1 MKRYKVSACSWSLS
15 GWTPELWRL
24 FAPIE
29 AGSSPDAEVPAMP
42 AHVPGSVQ
50 AVLREA
56 GVIPDWDT
64 ALDARGSEW
73 VENRDWIYEATL
85 PDEWFTSE
93 ARSWRLVFEGLDYR
107 GEVWWNGACV
117 DVFAN
122 THLPHTFTV
131 TPDSAGNRLRVIFQ
145 PAPRWLGQFGYTG
158 RVRDWKTRFHYTW
171 DWTCRLVQA
180 GFTGD
185 VWLEAHDGHA
195 IEQVWMHA
203 GFDTASRRGTLRVH
217 TETDCL
223 PGDCVRIVLWDA
235 DRAIRSVTLDRA
247 TAVGGVEWDDLDV
260 QPWWPNGAGDR
271 RLYDVTVE
279 LLDEAGEVRQVER
292 RTVGFRSI
300 RWDPCA
306 GAPEGADPWLCVIND
321 VPVFLQ
327 GVNYPPVRPNTA
339 DVEPE
344 RVERLLTLYRDLG
357 VNTLR
362 VNGVGPLET
371 EWFYTLCDRLGLL
384 VWQDMPLS
392 SSGVQNEPPHDA
404 PFAAQ
409 CAEIMRSYIARRHHH
424 ASLLMWCGGN
434 ELIREEPKDVQVP
447 CDLTHPALKAMAD
460 VVAECDPD
468 RRFVATTGTGPR
480 FYAHEADFGKGLH
493 WDVHGPWKLSGS
505 MDDWR
510 RYWAGDD
517 ALFRSEVGAPGAAPL
532 TIIDRYRG
540 TLDLEPITRTNP
552 AWGRPFGWWMED
564 QAFRDEIGRE
574 PADPEEYIAWSQRRQ
589 AEALAIAVSA
599 CKKRFPNCGGV
610 LLWCGHDCWP
620 CATNTSIIDYHLTP
634 KPAALVLQQI
644 WLTAPED
651 LA

>member
-1 MKRYKVSACSWSLS
+1 MKRYNASTCAWSLS

-24 FAPIE
+24 FAPVE
-29 AGSSPDAEVPAMP
+29 AGSSPDAEVPALS
-42 AHVPGSVQ
+42 AHIPGSVQ
-50 AVLREA
+50 AVLRQA
-56 GVIPDWDT
+56 GLIPDWDT
-64 ALDARGSEW
+64 ALQARASEW
-73 VENRDWIYEATL
+73 VENRDWIYETTL
-85 PDEWFTSE
+85 PDEWFSE
-93 ARSWRLVFEGLDYR
+93 GANAWRLVFDGLDHR
-107 GEVWWNGACV
+107 GEVWWNGEMIGA
-117 DVFAN
+117 FAN
-122 THLPHTFTV
+122 THTPHRFTV
-131 TPDSAGNRLRVIFQ
+131 TPASAGNRLRVVFQ

-185 VWLEAHDGHA
+185 VWVEAHDGHT
-195 IEQVWMHA
+195 IEQLWVRT
-203 GFDTASRRGTLRVH
+203 GFDAETQHGTLRVSA
-217 TETDCL
+217 EADCQPDDRL
-223 PGDCVRIVLWDA
+223 RITLMDGDRP
-235 DRAIRSVTLDRA
+235 IRSATLDGACIA
-247 TAVGGVEWDDLDV
+247 TGVEWSDLNIK
-260 QPWWPNGAGDR
+260 PWWPNGSGDQP
-271 RLYDVTVE
+271 LYTVTAE
-279 LLDEAGEVRQVER
+279 LLDADGAVRQSEQ

-300 RWDPCA
+300 RWTSCD
-306 GAPEGADPWLCVIND
+306 GAPEGADPWLCVING

-344 RVERLLTLYRDLG
+344 RVEQLLSLYRELG

-371 EWFYTLCDRLGLL
+371 SWFYSQCDRLGLL

-392 SSGVQNEPPHDA
+392 SSGVQNEPPQDA
-404 PFAAQ
+404 AFANQ
-409 CAEIMRSYIARRHHH
+409 CASIMHSYISRRHHH

-460 VVAECDPD
+460 VAAQYDPD

-480 FYAHEADFGKGLH
+480 FYAHESEFGKGLH

-517 ALFRSEVGAPGAAPL
+517 ALFRSEIGAPSAAPL
-532 TIIDRYRG
+532 HVIEQYRG
-540 TLDLEPITRTNP
+540 DLDLLPITRTNP

-564 QAFRDEIGRE
+564 HAFREEMGRE
-574 PADPEEYIAWSQRRQ
+574 PASPSEYIHWSQHRQ
-589 AEALAIAVSA
+589 AEALSIAVSA
-599 CKKRFPNCGGV
+599 CKQRFPRCGGV

-620 CATNTSIIDYHLTP
+620 CSTNTSIIDYHLTP
-634 KPAALVLQQI
+634 KPAALALQRI
-644 WLTAPED
+644 WRGSHEETP
-651 LA
+651 